1 MIAANDMQPSAGVAI
16 CRPCQGEK
24 IRAGR
29 QPKASSLQE
38 SKFQTADLIFGHL
51 FFQLLSRSPGSF
63 GQTQAEDDRQ
73 ALPHKRAGVKGLLL
87 CSDRGKASPLSH
99 SPSPAESEVFRP
111 GRVEEKSEVSR
122 PRSEKKSK
130 EVFPG
135 KGSEGQQAAA
145 RKSSGSKATHYI
157 PGETASKEFG
167 EGAALKRSGLIPIKS
182 GHSNPL
188 IPPRHLTLERRFSAK
203 AEKNEAS
210 SSLLEKEVS
219 SLLKERKNLILQ
231 PSAGGEKLSAEG
243 RAGGGRPLSKEIDWQ
258 SMRLSGEFNP
268 FESKSSQSAPTRHG
282 QQQDKPNPMASSLP
296 GEKSSLKP
304 HGGQEER
311 QPPQQQGQSFS
322 SPLWSPSLDTASL
335 DTDFSAIFRTTGEE
349 KQAFYSHEQPKANPS
364 GPHEEKAQKVAAAA
378 AVAAYGKY
386 AAKPYPAEGVS
397 LPASWAARPASSSP
411 LEEIWQQIAPRLN
424 ARIWDHGH
432 SLTVDL
438 HPDHLGRLHIS
449 LELKGDMFRAHLA
462 AESPKTQKI
471 LEENLASLKLSLA
484 RHLADW
490 GIEVKQ
496 FSVSIGG
503 GGGAGGEGSGVN
515 GGGGGFSGYP
525 KGGEYPP
532 RREQSIIWDSFSDE
546 LFVSPSDQMGKQSGE
561 DGINYLA

>member
-1 MIAANDMQPSAGVAI
+1 MIVANDMQPSAGVAI
-16 CRPCQGEK
+16 CRPYQGEK

-29 QPKASSLQE
+29 QPKASSPQE
-38 SKFQTADLIFGHL
+38 SKFQAANLIFGHL
-51 FFQLLSRSPGSF
+51 FFQLLSHSPGSF
-63 GQTQAEDDRQ
+63 GQTQAEDDRRQ
-73 ALPHKRAGVKGLLL
+73 APHKGAGVKGLLL
-87 CSDRGKASPLSH
+87 CSDRVKAPPLSH
-99 SPSPAESEVFRP
+99 PPSPAESEVSRLR
-111 GRVEEKSEVSR
+111 GEE
-122 PRSEKKSK
+122 KSK

-135 KGSEGQQAAA
+135 KGGEGRQAAA
-145 RKSSGSKATHYI
+145 RKSSESKATHYI

-167 EGAALKRSGLIPIKS
+167 EGAALKRSGLIPIKI
-182 GHSNPL
+182 GHSNLL

-219 SLLKERKNLILQ
+219 SLLKERKNPILQ

-282 QQQDKPNPMASSLP
+282 QQQDKPNPMASSPL

-311 QPPQQQGQSFS
+311 QPQQQQGQSFS
-322 SPLWSPSLDTASL
+322 SPLRSASL

-397 LPASWAARPASSSP
+397 LPASWAAHTASSSP

-515 GGGGGFSGYP
+515 GEGGGFSGYP